1 MTTLQVQLKTPPY
14 DPKKNF
20 LEYHTTIFLT
30 QSNLQESMMS
40 NFDILAQYFHR
51 IALQQRRPVWDLES
65 QDLTLPQAQ
74 HIVAYETI
82 IKIIALDSSPR
93 IGDYISPTYD
103 SGNMPSDH
111 DELILKLRS
120 HREFILKCHQDP
132 SYVNT
137 LTKTEDGTAPTLD
150 EALTRIHN
158 FFKNFH
164 TMRLPELYAVRAFRM
179 LSDKDSETSKSRA
192 RSLIQLAYGPA
203 LGSHFTQY
211 GSAPQCPIQSLAL
224 VHEKFSGIS
233 KNTNVLQQIYQH
245 IQRWGDDDYNLPPKV
260 WAREAQR
267 SIDLAQQL
275 QQPLDDEQLK
285 RRLIEHVEQHENMNS
300 SIKVVIGNAK
310 PHLDDFSFVDL
321 LRKLNDLYLERA
333 CPLNPTHSSSPSIQA
348 LQAGTSRRF
357 TDGQLHERS
366 SEAQSGLTRQQRGGR
381 GQGRLDRGGRGSG
394 NPRDGSLSTL

>member
-1 MTTLQVQLKTPPY
+1 M
-14 DPKKNF
+14 NF
-20 LEYHTTIFLT
+20 LEYHSTIFLT

-93 IGDYISPTYD
+93 IGDYISPNYD
-103 SGNMPSDH
+103 SGNMTSDH

-164 TMRLPELYAVRAFRM
+164 TMRLKYM
-179 LSDKDSETSKSRA
+179 
-192 RSLIQLAYGPA
+192 I
-203 LGSHFTQY
+203 
-211 GSAPQCPIQSLAL
+211 
-224 VHEKFSGIS
+224 
-233 KNTNVLQQIYQH
+233 
-245 IQRWGDDDYNLPPKV
+245 
-260 WAREAQR
+260 
-267 SIDLAQQL
+267 
-275 QQPLDDEQLK
+275 
-285 RRLIEHVEQHENMNS
+285 
-300 SIKVVIGNAK
+300 
-310 PHLDDFSFVDL
+310 
-321 LRKLNDLYLERA
+321 
-333 CPLNPTHSSSPSIQA
+333 
-348 LQAGTSRRF
+348 
-357 TDGQLHERS
+357 
-366 SEAQSGLTRQQRGGR
+366 
-381 GQGRLDRGGRGSG
+381 
-394 NPRDGSLSTL
+394 